1 MGWPSAEMGQDFG
14 AFSGKNRSSFLVVFI
29 EMPLRRLDGDV
40 K

>member
-14 AFSGKNRSSFLVVFI
+14 VFSGKSRSSFLVVLI
-29 EMPLRRLDGDV
+29 EMLFRRLDGDV